1 MTRDELLQ
9 KLRDNKGRL
18 KQKYPLKSLALFGSY
33 SRNEQTA
40 ESDVDLLVEF
50 NEPVGIEFI
59 DLLLEIEAILDKP
72 VDLVTKKSVSP
83 RLKAYIE
90 KDMIYV

>member
-18 KQKYPLKSLALFGSY
+18 EQKYPLKSLALFGSY

-72 VDLVTKKSVSP
+72 VDLVTKKSVRP